1 MNLTVISFISFVFG
15 VLLSS
20 LFFLL
25 KKLKIEKEYFVL
37 KSKFESVQ
45 SLKDI
50 IKQDFSMLAAQT
62 IKSEQEDMRRQN
74 REALEEKI
82 KPLTMQLSEFRER
95 IEYYNTSGIENTTK
109 ILAQIG
115 SLEKN
120 NRIIEQEAKNLTE
133 ALTKNQNI
141 KGEYGEHMLETV
153 LQNSGMVEG
162 IHYNK
167 QYVSTS
173 KNLKDGKEHIIRPDF
188 VINLPENRHIIID
201 SKLTLASYL
210 EYIKD
215 KSKIKEFKIE
225 VKNRILDLANKN
237 YQNTSELFQPDFILM
252 YVPIETSI
260 DLIYQDAE
268 LIQLAYQSN
277 IIIVSTSSL
286 LTVIRLVNQLFIY
299 KKQNENIQQIINAG
313 TNLYET
319 FVTFCN
325 DLIELQKRFD
335 GLSQCF
341 TTTINRF
348 KRNNKNA
355 PSLFSQVQA
364 LKKMGVNT
372 QKEIPDILI
381 NDIADDYGNEV
392 TYDDENINC

>member
-1 MNLTVISFISFVFG
+1 MNLTAISFISFVFG

-133 ALTKNQNI
+133 ALTKNQNV

-153 LQNSGMVEG
+153 LQNCGMVEG
-162 IHYNK
+162 IHYNIL
-167 QYVSTS
+167 
-173 KNLKDGKEHIIRPDF
+173 LK
-188 VINLPENRHIIID
+188 
-201 SKLTLASYL
+201 
-210 EYIKD
+210 
-215 KSKIKEFKIE
+215 
-225 VKNRILDLANKN
+225 
-237 YQNTSELFQPDFILM
+237 
-252 YVPIETSI
+252 
-260 DLIYQDAE
+260 
-268 LIQLAYQSN
+268 
-277 IIIVSTSSL
+277 
-286 LTVIRLVNQLFIY
+286 
-299 KKQNENIQQIINAG
+299 
-313 TNLYET
+313 
-319 FVTFCN
+319 
-325 DLIELQKRFD
+325 
-335 GLSQCF
+335 
-341 TTTINRF
+341 
-348 KRNNKNA
+348 
-355 PSLFSQVQA
+355 PS
-364 LKKMGVNT
+364 
-372 QKEIPDILI
+372 
-381 NDIADDYGNEV
+381 
-392 TYDDENINC
+392 